1 MHLDPMLPVV
11 VAIALIVILAALLL
25 RLIRQPTVLAYLLA
39 GIVIGPEGVGLINDN
54 ALIEHMGTFGVI
66 LLLFFVGM
74 EVQPSQLKKHWKI
87 SAAGTALQI
96 VVSVTCLFIVGYYF
110 QWSLGRIVLLGFVIS
125 LSSTA
130 VVLKLLQEGNEL
142 DTSMGQKVLGI
153 LLAQDLAIVPMIII
167 LGLLSDAI
175 IDTHIIGLQLVGG
188 IAALIFVNWLM
199 RKPLLHLPFARLI
212 QQDHELQVFAAL
224 IICFGLSL
232 LTGLMQLSTAL
243 GAFIAGMLV
252 AKTKET
258 LWVKQSLE
266 PFRVVFIAL
275 FFMSIGM
282 LINLNFV
289 MQQWWQ
295 LLILLVL
302 VLITNTFINAIS
314 LRLLNVNWRDSLYS
328 GALLAQL
335 GEFSFVLASIGL
347 QANLITQY
355 AHQMTIA
362 VIVLSLFVSPL
373 WIALFKR
380 ITQIKH

>member
-1 MHLDPMLPVV
+1 MV
-11 VAIALIVILAALLL
+11 
-25 RLIRQPTVLAYLLA
+25 
-39 GIVIGPEGVGLINDN
+39 
-54 ALIEHMGTFGVI
+54 
-66 LLLFFVGM
+66 
-74 EVQPSQLKKHWKI
+74 
-87 SAAGTALQI
+87 
-96 VVSVTCLFIVGYYF
+96 
-110 QWSLGRIVLLGFVIS
+110 
-125 LSSTA
+125 
-130 VVLKLLQEGNEL
+130 
-142 DTSMGQKVLGI
+142 
-153 LLAQDLAIVPMIII
+153 QDLAIVPMIII

-175 IDTHIIGLQLVGG
+175 IDTHIVGLQLVGG

-199 RKPLLHLPFARLI
+199 RKPLLHVPFARLI

-258 LWVKQSLE
+258 LRVKQSVE
-266 PFRVVFIAL
+266 PFIMVFIAL

-314 LRLLNVNWRDSLYS
+314 LRLLNVNWRDS
-328 GALLAQL
+328 
-335 GEFSFVLASIGL
+335 
-347 QANLITQY
+347 
-355 AHQMTIA
+355 
-362 VIVLSLFVSPL
+362 
-373 WIALFKR
+373 
-380 ITQIKH
+380 